1 MEIKKE
7 STNFKIVKL
16 ILQKNKDA
24 RDSYADLYFKYYSCF
39 FDIKHRTF
47 YNALKTIELEKK
59 PKTIVIYG
67 KTFHDVRPASIQTLA
82 RLRRLVQSMNQE
94 LRPSFYVQ
102 KEEEEK
108 VRKEIKEFEND
119 IKREENNK
127 NQKNKNNKKQK

>member
-16 ILQKNKDA
+16 ILQKNKEA
-24 RDSYADLYFKYYSCF
+24 RDSYAELYFKYYSCF

-47 YNALKTIELEKK
+47 YNALQTIELDKK
-59 PKTIVIYG
+59 PKTIIVYG
-67 KTFHDVRPASIQTLA
+67 TTFNDVRPASIQTLA
-82 RLRRLVQSMNQE
+82 RLRRLVQSINPE

-102 KEEEEK
+102 KEEKEK
-108 VRKEIKEFEND
+108 VRKDIKEFEND

-127 NQKNKNNKKQK
+127 NQKKQE